1 MIGQLHKLT
10 LKSWVWKF
18 NCEQKRGSRLAR
30 AAESLGNRFIH
41 RCDTRTAKIHLGM
54 VETACAL
61 NLAAIQWFQC
71 MSLHLSIF
79 LSSLL
84 SENWRYQVAVTRIHA
99 TLAITKFTNLKPL
112 ETLKRPVMGGT
123 NWNRHL
129 LWENPCRNNIASGTR
144 FHDEYDGEI
153 MHQYPH
159 LSIFSIP
166 AQNQVPERAGQPP
179 TWMWIPCWKM

>member
-10 LKSWVWKF
+10 QKSWVWKF

-30 AAESLGNRFIH
+30 AASKVGQNHWAIASSTT
-41 RCDTRTAKIHLGM
+41 DTRTAKINLGM

-99 TLAITKFTNLKPL
+99 TLAITKFTNLKPI
-112 ETLKRPVMGGT
+112 ETVKRPVMGGT

-129 LWENPCRNNIASGTR
+129 LRENPCRNNIVSGTPTSFSR
-144 FHDEYDGEI
+144 WIWRGDHA
-153 MHQYPH
+153 
-159 LSIFSIP
+159 SISSLIDL
-166 AQNQVPERAGQPP
+166 
-179 TWMWIPCWKM
+179 